1 MEYVN
6 PLGKEQISKLLIKF
20 SVPAIVGMTVNAL
33 YNIVDRIFI
42 GNSSDLGSYGLAGIT
57 IGFPIMI
64 VLMSIGILFGIGGA
78 TLFSIKLGENKQEEA
93 ENILGNAFVTLIIS
107 GFIFMI
113 LGNIFLEPLLSL
125 FGASKVVLPY
135 AIEYMRV
142 IFWGS
147 IFQVVS
153 MGLNNFIRADGNP
166 KIAMITM
173 FLGAGI
179 NVLLDPLFIYV
190 FRMGM
195 TGAALA
201 TILAQLV
208 TTTWVVMYF
217 IGNRSR
223 NKLKL
228 KYMKLKYNIIVS
240 ITSLGLPGFLL
251 QLASSLLNVILNKS
265 LLIYGGDI
273 AVSGMGI
280 INSLQTIL
288 LMPIVGIN
296 QGAQPIISFNFGAKN
311 YNRVKT
317 TVKLAIVAATI
328 IVIVGFIV
336 TRLFSHEMISFFT
349 NDPKLLEF
357 GSYALLSWF
366 LLLPIIGF
374 QIISSN
380 FFQAIGK
387 SKSAMFLTLTRQLI
401 FLIPAII
408 IFPKFWGIKGL
419 LYAAPFADLLAA
431 LLTGVWFYYGIK
443 NLGED
448 SVKNTSSVDSIPDN
462 LDTDKVAMLSVDT
475 SITDLRDKN

>member
-1 MEYVN
+1 
-6 PLGKEQISKLLIKF
+6 
-20 SVPAIVGMTVNAL
+20 
-33 YNIVDRIFI
+33 
-42 GNSSDLGSYGLAGIT
+42 
-57 IGFPIMI
+57 
-64 VLMSIGILFGIGGA
+64 
-78 TLFSIKLGENKQEEA
+78 
-93 ENILGNAFVTLIIS
+93 
-107 GFIFMI
+107 
-113 LGNIFLEPLLSL
+113 
-125 FGASKVVLPY
+125 
-135 AIEYMRV
+135 
-142 IFWGS
+142 
-147 IFQVVS
+147 

-228 KYMKLKYNIIVS
+228 KYMKLKYNIIIS

-265 LLIYGGDI
+265 LFIYGGDI

-317 TVKLAIVAATI
+317 AVKLAIVAATI

-336 TRLFSHEMISFFT
+336 TRLFSHQMISFFT

-366 LLLPIIGF
+366 LFLPIIGF